1 MPQPASV
8 AFDLKSTYVHLAD
21 GPAAVAVP
29 VGPDFWQR
37 IGERQDL
44 QRGRLVTRFQQSRTW
59 DHWEMHP
66 AGEEVLILLSGA
78 LDLILDEDGTH
89 RTVAM
94 RAGDTFIVPRGIWHR
109 GIVIEA
115 GELMGITYGEG
126 TQHRP
131 IT

>member
-1 MPQPASV
+1 MPESASV

-21 GPAAVAVP
+21 GPAAVAIP

-37 IGERQDL
+37 IGEREDL
-44 QRGRLVTRFQQSRTW
+44 QRGRLVTRFQQSRDW

-78 LDLILDEDGTH
+78 LDLILDEEGAH
-89 RTVAM
+89 RTVSM
-94 RAGDTFIVPRGIWHR
+94 RASDTFIVPRGTWHR
-109 GIVIEA
+109 GIVLGA

>member
-1 MPQPASV
+1 MPEPAPV
-8 AFDLKSTYVHLAD
+8 AFDLTSTYVHLAD
-21 GPAAVAVP
+21 GPAAVAIP

-37 IGERQDL
+37 IGERADL
-44 QRGRLVTRFQQSRTW
+44 QRGRLVTRFHQSRTW

-78 LDLILDEDGTH
+78 LDLILDGAGEQ

-94 RAGDTFIVPRGIWHR
+94 RAGDAFIVPRGTWHR
-109 GIVIEA
+109 GIVHEA
-115 GELMGITYGEG
+115 GELVGITYGEG

-131 IT
+131 IG